1 MIFLPKMNFRQVIEN
16 ATAFLLFVV
25 PMIAIAQDVGPQTSG
40 ATGAIQSDDD
50 GGGLLAPSV
59 AHIPIIQVKNMA
71 KRPSLVPVFK
81 AVAYSNMS
89 EAHAELL
96 VEYNM
101 QGDITDVEFLKSTR
115 NASINKAILEWVKKV
130 KLVPGEAGKGRLL
143 FDMETH

>member
-1 MIFLPKMNFRQVIEN
+1 
-16 ATAFLLFVV
+16 
-25 PMIAIAQDVGPQTSG
+25 
-40 ATGAIQSDDD
+40 
-50 GGGLLAPSV
+50 
-59 AHIPIIQVKNMA
+59 MA